1 MLLLALRLRLRLWL
15 LLFNNLFLRFLR
27 STAWAI
33 FSLITFFGF
42 LPSSSFSG
50 SVSTS
55 YLGTDAALHMGSVSP
70 MRWQTICCSHS
81 NRLAIGIYVLE
92 SAVRTL
98 NCVKLLLLLAI
109 WLSLIIVGDLLGC
122 VSKAILLSMLL
133 LRVLQSLL
141 RC

>member
-1 MLLLALRLRLRLWL
+1 
-15 LLFNNLFLRFLR
+15 
-27 STAWAI
+27 
-33 FSLITFFGF
+33 
-42 LPSSSFSG
+42 
-50 SVSTS
+50 
-55 YLGTDAALHMGSVSP
+55 MGSVSMS

-98 NCVKLLLLLAI
+98 NCVKLLLAI

-122 VSKAILLSMLL
+122 VAKAICLSMLL